1 MNITAHQKEKNEER
15 KMGMK
20 KAGERRRQ
28 STYFRKAVCYSS
40 AVVQGQHGKKGFEGS
55 AWGSWDPRE
64 GQPPFRT
71 NPNGAGDRITTLRRL
86 LIGSV
91 QRTW

>member
-1 MNITAHQKEKNEER
+1 MNITAHQKEKNEET
-15 KMGMK
+15 KMSMK
-20 KAGERRRQ
+20 KAGERRQ
-28 STYFRKAVCYSS
+28 STDFRKAVCYSS
-40 AVVQGQHGKKGFEGS
+40 AVVQGQHGKKWFEGS
-55 AWGSWDPRE
+55 AWGSFDPRE

-71 NPNGAGDRITTLRRL
+71 NPNGARDRITTLRRL